1 MKICVTGAE
10 GFIGKNLCKHL
21 NDMNYEVT
29 MFEYASN
36 TFPDPSLYDWV
47 IHLGA
52 ISSTTERNVELIM
65 DQNYEYSMKLLQMCD
80 TMGVNFQYASSASVY
95 GNTNSFVENGPVYPQ
110 SPYAWSK
117 YLFDR
122 FVTLHNDFDILVQ
135 GFRYF
140 NVYGPHED
148 HKLDQASPISKFK
161 KQAQEGEIVLFE
173 NSSECKRDFVYVGD
187 VCNIHEQFMSKD
199 VSGIFNLGTGLPTSF
214 ESIAKAYEKKYNCN
228 INYIPMPEQLKS
240 QYQYYTCANL
250 DKLKSHIDYKFT
262 NVLDYIKEDTK

>member
-1 MKICVTGAE
+1 MKILITGHQ
-10 GFIGKNLCKHL
+10 GFIGQNMVAHL
-21 NDMNYEVT
+21 QASHDVEVWH
-29 MFEYASN
+29 YIPN
-36 TFPDPSLYDWV
+36 TVPDCSTYDWV
-47 IHLGA
+47 VHLGA
-52 ISSTTERNVELIM
+52 ISSTTETDVELIM
-65 DQNYEYSMKLLQMCD
+65 QQNLDFSMRLLQICD
-80 TMGVNFQYASSASVY
+80 MQGTNLQYASSASVY
-95 GNTNSFVENGPVYPQ
+95 GPWKHFVEDAPLLPQ

-161 KQAQEGEIVLFE
+161 KQAQAGEIVLFE

-214 ESIAKAYEKKYNCN
+214 ESIAKAYEKKYKCN

-262 NVLDYIKEDTK
+262 DVLDYIKEDLK